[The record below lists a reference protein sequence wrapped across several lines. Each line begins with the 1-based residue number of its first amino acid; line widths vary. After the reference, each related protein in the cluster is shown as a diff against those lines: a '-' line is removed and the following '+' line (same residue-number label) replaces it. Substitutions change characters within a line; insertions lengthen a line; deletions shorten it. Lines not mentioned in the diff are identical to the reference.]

1 MLVRE
6 RFVLND
12 NVTRQIMGLTP
23 KFGYNGF
30 GEAVFYR
37 TYSRIKSDGGQETWN
52 DVVIRVMNGV
62 MSIRKDHYLRNG
74 LSWDERFWQDYAG
87 KMALSLF
94 YMEWMPPGRGLWSMG
109 TDFVY
114 ERGSMSLY
122 NCAYTEIHNDL
133 ADSCAWI
140 MDCLMNGVGVG
151 FGPCRDDS
159 LKMYTIKD
167 RERILVMIPDS
178 REGWVESVRDLITC
192 FLDPKKAYPVFDY
205 SLIRKKGLP
214 IRGFGGLASGPE
226 PLMHLHSQIVETC
239 GKYLHGVIDSVR
251 LKADIVNMIGCCVI
265 AGNVRRS
272 AELACGPITD
282 KTFLDLKNYDK
293 HPDRKA
299 YGWMSNNSVLL
310 ERVDDF
316 EHLGEIAQRVIKNG
330 EPGYINSMNL
340 RFGRLGKDDKV
351 REDRAVG
358 FNPCGEIPL
367 ESRETCNLVETFP
380 TMCGN
385 IDEWYK
391 ACEYATVYASTVSL
405 LPTNQP
411 STNKV
416 IARNRRIGVSIVDIT
431 GWIHTHGLHKVIRWL
446 RQGYQIVRAAN
457 SWVNGEAGVPEAIRV
472 TTIKPGGTTP
482 KLPGRTPGMSFPNFH
497 HMIRTMRVQQD
508 SPIYEIFHE
517 AGYQHEPDV
526 VSAFTEVFEFPVL
539 QGPARHAGQVSLWEQ
554 AMLLVM
560 LQREWAD
567 NAVSNTLNF
576 RPKWKL
582 IDEIPEGKVY
592 EDDDCYIVHTL
603 DGEQR
608 TYPLTDAIKFETK
621 PAEYGDPEKLQIF
634 EYDESHEEDII
645 ENVLSAIAPMT
656 KSVSLL
662 PHTTQGVY
670 KQMPEQGITPDEY
683 ERRLSTVKA
692 IDWTRFRNSDGVD
705 EKFCDGDNCTL
716 PNRSSH

>member
-6 RFVLND
+6 RFVLNEA
-12 NVTRQIMGLTP
+12 VTKQILGLKP

-37 TYSRIKSDGGQETWN
+37 TYSRVKSDGGQETWN
-52 DVVIRVMNGV
+52 DVVIRVINGV
-62 MSIRKDHYLRNG
+62 ISIRKDHYIRNG
-74 LSWDERFWQDYAG
+74 LTWDEAFWQDYAG
-87 KMALSLF
+87 RMAISLF
-94 YMEWMPPGRGLWSMG
+94 YMEWLPPGRGLWSMG

-122 NCAYTEIHNDL
+122 NCAYTEIHNDVPD
-133 ADSCAWI
+133 ACAWI

-159 LKMYTIKD
+159 LRMYAVEDARPIVK
-167 RERILVMIPDS
+167 IVIPDS
-178 REGWVESVRDLITC
+178 REGWVESVRTLLNC
-192 FLDPKKAYPVFDY
+192 FMDKTHPYPSFDY
-205 SLIRKKGLP
+205 SIIRAKGLP

-226 PLMHLHSQIVETC
+226 PLIHLHKQIIETC
-239 GKYLHGVIDSVR
+239 IKYVHGEIDSVR
-251 LKADIVNMIGCCVI
+251 LKTDIVNMIGCCVI

-272 AELACGPITD
+272 AELACAPISD
-282 KTFLDLKNYDK
+282 RTFLDLKNYDK
-293 HPDRKA
+293 YPDRKA
-299 YGWMSNNSVLL
+299 YGWMSNNSVIL
-310 ERVDDF
+310 EKPDDF

-330 EPGYINSMNL
+330 EPGYINAMNL
-340 RFGRLGKDDKV
+340 RYGRLGKDDKV

-367 ESRETCNLVETFP
+367 ESRETCNLVETLP

-431 GWIHTHGLHKVIRWL
+431 GWIHSFGLHKVIRWL
-446 RQGYQIVRAAN
+446 RQGYQIVDSTNRWA
-457 SWVNGEAGVPEAIRV
+457 NGEAGVPEAIRK
-472 TTIKPGGTTP
+472 TTVKPGGTTP
-482 KLPGRTPGMSFPNFH
+482 KLPGRTSGMSFPNFH
-497 HMIRTMRVQQD
+497 HQIRTMRVQQGA
-508 SPIYEIFHE
+508 PIFDILHD
-517 AGYQHEPDV
+517 AGYRHEPDV
-526 VSAFTEVFEFPVL
+526 VSANTEVFEFPIL
-539 QGPARHAGQVSLWEQ
+539 QGPSRASENVSLWEQ

-582 IDEIPEGKVY
+582 IDEIPKGKVH
-592 EDDDCYIVHTL
+592 EDDDGYIVHTL
-603 DGEQR
+603 DGDQR
-608 TYPLTDAIKFETK
+608 MYPLTDAIKFEVK
-621 PAEYGDPEKLQIF
+621 PAEYGEPEKLQIY

-662 PHTTQGVY
+662 PHTAKGVY
-670 KQMPEQGITPDEY
+670 AQMPEQGITQDEY
-683 ERRLSTVKA
+683 ERRLA
-692 IDWTRFRNSDGVD
+692 EIRPIDWTRFRNSDGID
-705 EKFCDGDNCTL
+705 EKFCDGDNCTIS
-716 PNRSSH
+716 SSH